1 MKAIRFMAQK
11 ELYHILRD
19 PRSLL
24 IVIAMP
30 ILMTF
35 LYGYAIDLDVDRV
48 VLAVIDE
55 DQSRMS
61 RELIREFAASTYF
74 DLSDEPA
81 RLTDPEHL
89 LKSAEADAVLVIR
102 PGFEREL
109 SSQRSFALGLLVDG
123 ADNNVAAA
131 VVNYSQSVVVDY
143 ATSLVPERQS
153 LPMVTL
159 APRILYNP
167 NLESA
172 IFFVPGLVAIIMM
185 MISALLTSITIAREK
200 ETGTLE
206 QLLVAPVTPLQI
218 LIGKILPYIFVAL
231 FDGILVLVL
240 AWILFDLPFVGS
252 HLLLLG
258 FGLIYV
264 ATALSLGTLI
274 STLVRTQ
281 QVAMMLAVL
290 VTMLPSVMLSGF
302 IFPIKN
308 MPIVLQALAYIQ
320 PAKYFITIIR
330 GILLKGA
337 GLEVLALHAAAL
349 VGLMVVMIAVASK
362 RFTTRLG

>member
-1 MKAIRFMAQK
+1 MKAIGFIARK
-11 ELYHILRD
+11 EIYHILRD
-19 PRSLL
+19 PRSLM

-48 VLAVIDE
+48 VLAVV
-55 DQSRMS
+55 DQDRSPMS
-61 RELIREFAASTYF
+61 RELIEAFDASNCF
-74 DLSDEPA
+74 DLSEAPSVIG
-81 RLTDPEHL
+81 DPERVL
-89 LKSAEADAVLVIR
+89 RAGEADAVLIIK
-102 PGFEREL
+102 PGLDHAVR
-109 SSQRSFALGLLVDG
+109 SGRSFSLGLLVDG

-131 VVNYSQSVVVDY
+131 VVNYAQGVVLSY
-143 ATSLVPERQS
+143 SASLSPRPQT
-153 LPMVTL
+153 LPTVEL
-159 APRILYNP
+159 APGVLYNP

-200 ETGTLE
+200 ETGTIE
-206 QLLVAPVTPLQI
+206 QLLVAPATPSQI

-231 FDGILVLVL
+231 LDGILVLIL

-252 HLLLLG
+252 HLLLLA
-258 FGLIYV
+258 FGVIYV

-290 VTMLPSVMLSGF
+290 TTMLPSVMLSGF
-302 IFPIKN
+302 IFPVKN
-308 MPIVLQALAYIQ
+308 MPAVLQALAHIQ
-320 PAKYFITIIR
+320 PAMYFITIIR

-337 GLEVLALHAAAL
+337 GLEVLAVHAAAM
-349 VGLMVVMIAVASK
+349 VALMAAMIVLAIK
-362 RFTTRLG
+362 RFTVRLG

>member
-1 MKAIRFMAQK
+1 MKAIRFIAQK
-11 ELYHILRD
+11 EMYHILRD

-35 LYGYAIDLDVDRV
+35 MYGYAIDLDVDRI
-48 VLAVIDE
+48 VLAVIDA

-61 RELIREFAASTYF
+61 RELIDQFAANTYF
-74 DLSDEPA
+74 NLSEQQPS
-81 RLTDPEHL
+81 LSDPEHL
-89 LKSAEADAVLVIR
+89 LKSADADAVLFIR
-102 PGFEREL
+102 PGFETEVSAGRT
-109 SSQRSFALGLLVDG
+109 FPLGLLVDG

-131 VVNYSQSVVVDY
+131 VVNYSQSVVVEF
-143 ATSLVPERQS
+143 TSSLRPQMES
-153 LPMVTL
+153 LPVVEL
-159 APRILYNP
+159 APRVLYNP

-200 ETGTLE
+200 ETGTIE
-206 QLLVAPVTPLQI
+206 QLLVAPVTPMQI
-218 LIGKILPYIFVAL
+218 LVGKILPYIFVAL
-231 FDGILVLVL
+231 LDGILVLVL

-252 HLLLLG
+252 QLLLLG

-264 ATALSLGTLI
+264 GTALSLGTLI

-308 MPIVLQALAYIQ
+308 MPVILQALAHIQ

-337 GLEVLALHAAAL
+337 GLEVLAVHAAAM
-349 VGLMVVMIAVASK
+349 VGLMIVMILVATK